1 MPGRSNFPRNIAV
14 INAVGT
20 ASVILVNILANA
32 LPINGITTGELSDQY
47 PNLFVPA
54 GITFSIWGL
63 IYLLLILWTTFQF
76 SLAASSRSEQVS
88 ITSPWYFISCT
99 ANILW
104 IIAWHYQQVLL
115 SLLIMLVLLWSLV
128 KLYLALGVGE
138 AGALR
143 RERLLYHLPVS
154 VYLGWI
160 SVATIANVTAV
171 LVRYDWGG
179 FGLGDPFW
187 TVAVILV
194 GTLLGL
200 AFLLKKR
207 DIIHPLVVV
216 WAYLGIIIKRTADA
230 ETVVSVIA
238 AASAA
243 AAVLTVLILVFA
255 VTGRSYLTRRDN

>member
-1 MPGRSNFPRNIAV
+1 MTERPNFPRNIAV
-14 INAVGT
+14 INAAGT
-20 ASVILVNILANA
+20 VAVITVNILANA

-63 IYLLLILWTTFQF
+63 IYLLLILWAAFQF

-104 IIAWHYQQVLL
+104 IIAWHYQQVML
-115 SLLIMLVLLWSLV
+115 SFLIMLVLLWSLV

-138 AGALR
+138 AEAPR
-143 RERLLYHLPVS
+143 RERLLCHLPVS

-160 SVATIANVTAV
+160 SVATIANATAL
-171 LVRYDWGG
+171 LVRYNWGG

-187 TVAVILV
+187 TVSVILV
-194 GTLLGL
+194 G
-200 AFLLKKR
+200 AFLGMAFLVKKR
-207 DIIHPLVVV
+207 DLIYPLVVV
-216 WAYLGIIIKRTADA
+216 WAYVGIIIKRTGDADP
-230 ETVVSVIA
+230 VVSVIA

-243 AAVLTVLILVFA
+243 AAVLAVLILVFA
-255 VTGRSYLTRRDN
+255 LTGRSYLARRGD